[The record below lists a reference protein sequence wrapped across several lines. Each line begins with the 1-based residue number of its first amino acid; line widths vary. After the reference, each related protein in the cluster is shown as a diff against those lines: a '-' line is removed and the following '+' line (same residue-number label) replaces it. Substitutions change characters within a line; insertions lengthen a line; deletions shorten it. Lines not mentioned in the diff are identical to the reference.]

1 MNQMQPKGPLKLND
15 QVYQEA
21 CEWFVE
27 FRSGDLDDAGRR
39 RFDLWARKSPE
50 HLAAYLEIAAI
61 WGEGSAL
68 DPGLK
73 WDPETLIAQAAAES
87 ANVVP
92 LTDRARAANASSGV
106 SNTPSDLAPDTLDV
120 QQSRPGKSSPHW
132 FRVAASIAAVGLIVG
147 TTIWYQNF
155 RLPIYATTFGEQRS
169 ITLTDGS
176 VIDINSRSKVRI
188 RYSTQERDVDLLQG
202 QALFHVAKNPARP
215 FLVST
220 ATTQVRAV
228 GTEFDVYQ
236 KQGGTVV
243 SVVEGRVAV
252 QLRSKAAGNDTT
264 GLSPVAAAH
273 QDEAGARQPGS
284 RGNAAIF
291 LAAGEQVLVTTKTM
305 RKADHPNITIAT
317 SWTQRQL
324 EFESASLSEV
334 AEEFNRYN
342 ERQLVIEDPALY
354 DFHITG
360 VFSSSDPGSLVRFLR
375 ERPGV
380 HVTET
385 ASEIRVSKNIL

>member
-1 MNQMQPKGPLKLND
+1 MQPKAPLKRNE

-61 WGEGSAL
+61 WSEGSAL
-68 DPGLK
+68 DPDLK
-73 WDPETLIAQAAAES
+73 WDPKTLISHAKADAT
-87 ANVVP
+87 NVVP
-92 LTDRARAANASSGV
+92 LTDRSRTADASTAV
-106 SNTPSDLAPDTLDV
+106 SDTPSEPARDKLDG
-120 QQSRPGKSSPHW
+120 QQLRPEKSSRPW
-132 FRVAASIAAVGLIVG
+132 FRIAASIAAVALVAG
-147 TTIWYQNF
+147 TAIWYQNF
-155 RLPIYATTFGEQRS
+155 RMPIYATTFGEQRS
-169 ITLTDGS
+169 ITLNDGS
-176 VIDINSRSKVRI
+176 VIDINSHSTIRV
-188 RYSTQERDVDLLQG
+188 RYSAQERDVDLLEG
-202 QALFHVAKNPARP
+202 EALFHVAKNPTRP
-215 FLVST
+215 FLVSS

-252 QLRSKAAGNDTT
+252 LLRSDAAGGETADLPRVT
-264 GLSPVAAAH
+264 ADH
-273 QDEAGARQPGS
+273 QNGSDARQPPGS
-284 RGNAAIF
+284 RSNAPIF
-291 LAAGEQVLVTTKTM
+291 LAAGEQVLVTTTAM
-305 RKADHPNITIAT
+305 QKANHPNIAIAT

-324 EFESASLSEV
+324 AFESASLSEV

-342 ERQLVIEDPALY
+342 ERQLIIEDPTLY
-354 DFHITG
+354 DFHISG
-360 VFSSSDPGSLVRFLR
+360 VFSSSDPASLVRFLR

-380 HVTET
+380 QVTET
-385 ASEIRVSKNIL
+385 ASEIRVSKNIS

>member
-1 MNQMQPKGPLKLND
+1 MQPKGPLKLND
-15 QVYQEA
+15 QAYQEA

-27 FRSGDLDDAGRR
+27 SRSGDLDDAGRR

-61 WGEGSAL
+61 WSEGSAL
-68 DPGLK
+68 DPDLK
-73 WDPETLIAQAAAES
+73 WDPKTLIAQAAAD
-87 ANVVP
+87 ATNVVP
-92 LTDRARAANASSGV
+92 LTDRSRTADASTAM
-106 SNTPSDLAPDTLDV
+106 SNTLSELAPGTLDV
-120 QQSRPGKSSPHW
+120 RQSRPGKSSPHW

-147 TTIWYQNF
+147 TTLWYQNF
-155 RLPIYATTFGEQRS
+155 RMPIYATTFGEQRS

-176 VIDINSRSKVRI
+176 VIDINSRSKIRI
-188 RYSTQERDVDLLQG
+188 RYSAQERDVDLLEG
-202 QALFHVAKNPARP
+202 QALFHVAKNPGRP

-236 KQGGTVV
+236 KQSGTVI

-252 QLRSKAAGNDTT
+252 QLRSPTASNETADLPQVT
-264 GLSPVAAAH
+264 AAH
-273 QDEAGARQPGS
+273 QDEAGARKSDS
-284 RGNAAIF
+284 RPIF
-291 LAAGEQVLVTTKTM
+291 LAAGEQVLVTTTAM
-305 RKADHPNITIAT
+305 QRAAHPNIAIAT

-342 ERQLVIEDPALY
+342 ERQLVIEDPTLY
-354 DFHITG
+354 DFHISG

-380 HVTET
+380 QVTET